1 MHSKIQATNNTIW
14 KGWLYLRS
22 WAFLS
27 KKLKGYLR
35 KKKKEEKWEGKWICD
50 SSTLPPK
57 HCKEEYYLE
66 ILHRYDCRDWEAC
79 NVFFYKNFCME
90 IVQELRRPKEMQG
103 IIMQYL
109 EWSIP
114 HHQIIFSILWRL
126 NEPSISQYL
135 ASTFVNTK
143 LTFVLISSIDKFEYI
158 IAIHLKEGNCAFS

>member
-1 MHSKIQATNNTIW
+1 MHSKIQATHNTIW

-66 ILHRYDCRDWEAC
+66 ILHRYDCRDWDWVMFFIQKRLHEYSARITQTKGDAGYHQAISRMVQSSLII
-79 NVFFYKNFCME
+79 VF
-90 IVQELRRPKEMQG
+90 
-103 IIMQYL
+103 
-109 EWSIP
+109 
-114 HHQIIFSILWRL
+114 IFWWL
-126 NEPSISQYL
+126 NKPSISQYL

-143 LTFVLISSIDKFEYI
+143 FLRWLPP
-158 IAIHLKEGNCAFS
+158 

>member
-1 MHSKIQATNNTIW
+1 MHSKIQATHNTIW

-66 ILHRYDCRDWEAC
+66 ILHRYDCRDWDW
-79 NVFFYKNFCME
+79 VMFFIQKRLHEYSARITQTKRDAGYHQAISRM
-90 IVQELRRPKEMQG
+90 VQSSSPNYCFHFLMTEQTLN
-103 IIMQYL
+103 
-109 EWSIP
+109 
-114 HHQIIFSILWRL
+114 FSIFGVY
-126 NEPSISQYL
+126 IC
-135 ASTFVNTK
+135 
-143 LTFVLISSIDKFEYI
+143 EY
-158 IAIHLKEGNCAFS
+158 

>member
-1 MHSKIQATNNTIW
+1 MHSKIQATNNTR
-14 KGWLYLRS
+14 KGLLYLKS
-22 WAFLS
+22 GAFLS

-66 ILHRYDCRDWEAC
+66 ILHRNDCRDWKAC
-79 NVFFYKNFCME
+79 NVFLYKNFCLK
-90 IVQELRRPKEMQG
+90 VVHELRRQKEMQG

-109 EWSIP
+109 EWSSP
-114 HHQIIFSILWRL
+114 HHQIVFFILWWL
-126 NEPSISQYL
+126 NKPSFSQYL

-143 LTFVLISSIDKFEYI
+143 FLRWLPP
-158 IAIHLKEGNCAFS
+158 

>member
-14 KGWLYLRS
+14 KCWLYLRS

-57 HCKEEYYLE
+57 HCKEEYYLD
-66 ILHRYDCRDWEAC
+66 ILHRHDCRDWKAY
-79 NVFFYKNFCME
+79 NVFFLHKNFCMK

-103 IIMQYL
+103 IIMKYL
-109 EWSIP
+109 EQSSP
-114 HHQIIFSILWRL
+114 HHQIIFWWPHK
-126 NEPSISQYL
+126 PSISQYL

-143 LTFVLISSIDKFEYI
+143 FLRWLPP
-158 IAIHLKEGNCAFS
+158 